1 MPELPEVEVSRLGIQ
16 PYLENH
22 QVVALNVFQ
31 PQLRWLIP
39 NEAQDLVGETIRAV
53 KRRSKYL
60 LLESDPGTLVIHL
73 GMSGN
78 LRVLPVGSPLVKHDH
93 VELITSAGQSLRLND
108 PRRFGAVLW
117 QTADAPLSQL
127 AHLGPEPLTED
138 FADDHLYIKSRN
150 KKAAV
155 KTFIMD
161 NRIVVGVGNI
171 YANEA
176 LFMSGIDPRRA
187 AGGISKARYRLL
199 TETIRT
205 VLARAIE
212 QGGTTLK
219 DFSRADGQPGYFAQ
233 ELAVY
238 GQGGKPCP
246 RCQRVL
252 DDIRIGQRSTVFC
265 KVCQT

>member
-16 PYLENH
+16 PYLENQ
-22 QVVALNVFQ
+22 QVVELKVYQ
-31 PQLRWLIP
+31 PKLRWMVPI
-39 NEAQDLVGETIRAV
+39 EAQNIVGQTVRAV
-53 KRRSKYL
+53 KRRAKYL
-60 LLESDPGTLVIHL
+60 LIESDAGTLVIHL

-93 VELITSAGQSLRLND
+93 VELITSGGHSLRLND
-108 PRRFGAVLW
+108 SRRFGSVLW
-117 QTADAPLSQL
+117 QTPGNPLSQL
-127 AHLGPEPLTED
+127 ARLGPEPLSD
-138 FADDHLYIKSRN
+138 SFNDDHLYVKSRG
-150 KKAAV
+150 KKVAI

-161 NRIVVGVGNI
+161 NHVVVGVGNI

-176 LFMSGIDPRRA
+176 LYMSGIDPRRA
-187 AGGISKARYRLL
+187 AGGISKARYRML
-199 TETIRT
+199 TKAIRT
-205 VLARAIE
+205 VLAQAIE

-238 GQGGKPCP
+238 GQGGKACP

-252 DDIRIGQRSTVFC
+252 TDVRLGQRSTVFC
-265 KVCQT
+265 KTCQT

>member
-16 PYLENH
+16 PYLENQ
-22 QVVALNVFQ
+22 QVAELKVYQ
-31 PQLRWLIP
+31 PKLRWMVP
-39 NEAQDLVGETIRAV
+39 TEAQDIVGQTVRAV
-53 KRRSKYL
+53 KRRAKYL
-60 LLESDPGTLVIHL
+60 LIESDPGTLVVHL

-78 LRVLPVGSPLVKHDH
+78 LRVLPAGSPLAKHDH

-108 PRRFGAVLW
+108 PRRFGCVLW
-117 QTADAPLSQL
+117 QTPDKPLSQL
-127 AHLGPEPLTED
+127 ARLGPEPLSAD
-138 FADDHLYIKSRN
+138 LNDDHLFAQSRG

-161 NRIVVGVGNI
+161 NYIVVGVGNI

-187 AGGISKARYRLL
+187 AGRISKARYRVL
-199 TETIRT
+199 TEAIRT
-205 VLARAIE
+205 VLAQAIK

-238 GQGGKPCP
+238 GQGGKACP

-252 DDIRIGQRSTVFC
+252 SEIRLGQRSTVFC
-265 KVCQT
+265 KACQT

>member
-16 PYLENH
+16 PYLVNH
-22 QVVALNVFQ
+22 KVAELKVYQ
-31 PQLRWLIP
+31 PKLRWLVP
-39 NEAQDLVGETIRAV
+39 TEAQQIVGQTVRAV
-53 KRRSKYL
+53 NRRAKYL
-60 LLESDPGTLVIHL
+60 LVETDPGTLVIHL

-78 LRVLPVGSPLVKHDH
+78 LRVLPVGSPLEKHDH
-93 VELITSAGQSLRLND
+93 VELITSAGQSLRFND
-108 PRRFGAVLW
+108 ARRFGCVLW
-117 QTADAPLSQL
+117 QTPENPLSQL
-127 AHLGPEPLTED
+127 ARLGPEPLSDEFT
-138 FADDHLYIKSRN
+138 DDHMFLKSRG

-161 NRIVVGVGNI
+161 NHVVVGVGNI

-187 AGGISKARYRLL
+187 AGGISKARYRVL
-199 TETIRT
+199 TEAIRT
-205 VLARAIE
+205 VLAKAIE

-238 GQGGKPCP
+238 GQAGKPCP
-246 RCQRVL
+246 RCERVL
-252 DDIRIGQRSTVFC
+252 AEIRLGQRSTVFC
-265 KVCQT
+265 KSCQT

>member
-22 QVVALNVFQ
+22 QVVALKIYQ
-31 PQLRWLIP
+31 PQLRWLVP
-39 NEAQDLVGETIRAV
+39 EEAQNIVGATIHAVNRRA
-53 KRRSKYL
+53 KYL
-60 LLESDPGTLVIHL
+60 LLESEPGTLVIHL

-93 VELITSAGQSLRLND
+93 VELITSGGQSLRLND
-108 PRRFGAVLW
+108 PRRFGCVLW

-127 AHLGPEPLTED
+127 ARLGPEPLSDEFSD
-138 FADDHLYIKSRN
+138 EHLYVKSRG
-150 KKAAV
+150 KKAPV

-161 NRIVVGVGNI
+161 NHIVVGVGNI

-176 LFMSGIDPRRA
+176 LFISGIDPRRA

-205 VLARAIE
+205 VLLRAIE

-238 GQGGKPCP
+238 GQGGQPCP
-246 RCQRVL
+246 RCKRLL
-252 DDIRIGQRSTVFC
+252 DDIRLGQRSTVFC
-265 KVCQT
+265 KKCQT